1 MSARTKPSETSPT
14 VVTSV
19 EPVPATVMVEVEAAE
34 FVIKPELV
42 TDWVT
47 AFRSK
52 PLRSN
57 PAPAL
62 IVMALAVGIAPAM
75 PNLRI
80 PAVTATAPPFK
91 ELTALRV
98 STPAPALVS
107 AVPLEIE
114 LVTTPLTVAVTA
126 GLVTVIVRAEEPRSM
141 APENV
146 TLLPAT
152 RPPKVKLPATVTALP
167 MMRVVPSL
175 KTDVPSLMVSV
186 PVPTG
191 PDVIEGGVPAV
202 ADPKIRL
209 P

>member
-1 MSARTKPSETSPT
+1 MI
-14 VVTSV
+14 
-19 EPVPATVMVEVEAAE
+19 VEVEAAE
-34 FVIKPELV
+34 LVMKPELV

-47 AFRSK
+47 VFRLK
-52 PLRSN
+52 PLRSS

-62 IVMALAVGIAPAM
+62 MVMALAVGIAPAM

-80 PAVTATAPPFK
+80 PPVTATAPPFK

-114 LVTTPLTVAVTA
+114 LVTTPLTMAVTA
-126 GLVTVIVRAEEPRSM
+126 GLVTVMVRAAAPKFM

-167 MMRVVPSL
+167 MVRAVPSL

-186 PVPTG
+186 AVPTG
-191 PDVIEGGVPAV
+191 PLVIEGGVPTV
-202 ADPKIRL
+202 SLPKIRL